1 MFPSTIQGMHR
12 LQGRSRAALEA
23 MALMGRG
30 SSKGEAGSLP
40 TVAAGSRPAHE
51 GTGAWL
57 SLPNGIAGALIQGL
71 SSILLMLQGFTSK
84 SSDGCDT

>member
-1 MFPSTIQGMHR
+1 MHR

-23 MALMGRG
+23 VALMGRG

-40 TVAAGSRPAHE
+40 TAAAGSRPAHE

-57 SLPNGIAGALIQGL
+57 SLLNGIAGALLQGL
-71 SSILLMLQGFTSK
+71 SSIPLLLQGFISK